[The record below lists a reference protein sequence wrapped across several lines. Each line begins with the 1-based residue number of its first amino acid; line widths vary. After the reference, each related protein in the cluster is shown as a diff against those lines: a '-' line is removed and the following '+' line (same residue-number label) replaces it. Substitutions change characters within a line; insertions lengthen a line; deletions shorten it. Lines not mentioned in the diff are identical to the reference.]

1 MGLRP
6 LPGGIGALS
15 YPLLLVVAALR
26 VDFTAVGGPS
36 QMATAVLGTIIFVIA
51 APTSWLFAIDFIEA
65 GLFTVVA
72 VSLLTSFPLWYL
84 VGVRL
89 ARSTNEWSVWIAR
102 YLGTCAAWTVAVL
115 VVLEVLGSLR

>member
-1 MGLRP
+1 M
-6 LPGGIGALS
+6 PGGIGALS

-72 VSLLTSFPLWYL
+72 VSVLTSFPLWYL

-102 YLGTCAAWTVAVL
+102 YLGTCAVWTVAVL